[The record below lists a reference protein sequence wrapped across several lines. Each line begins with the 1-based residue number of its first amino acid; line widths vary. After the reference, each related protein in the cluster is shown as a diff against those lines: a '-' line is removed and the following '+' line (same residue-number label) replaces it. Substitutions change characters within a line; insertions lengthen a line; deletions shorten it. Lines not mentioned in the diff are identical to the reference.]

1 MPGGHSLLV
10 HARQTSYDSVVGQL
24 RPTPIPGMFRA
35 MNLRSVV
42 LIIVLGL
49 GILGFGVAS
58 LAVGQAAL
66 SLESGQCPADSSAH
80 ADPAGAAHRHCV
92 KLTWRASVPA
102 SKLSRDKVIG
112 YNVYRS
118 QTPHDSKAKQ
128 INPKIITGT
137 TYTDTDVKLGTVYF
151 YVVRGLSKMA
161 KSDPSNEVRAE
172 IPPQ

>member
-1 MPGGHSLLV
+1 
-10 HARQTSYDSVVGQL
+10 
-24 RPTPIPGMFRA
+24 

-49 GILGFGVAS
+49 GVLGFVAPQS
-58 LAVGQAAL
+58 TAQAAL
-66 SLESGQCPADSSAH
+66 SSESGQCPADSSAH
-80 ADPAGAAHRHCV
+80 AQPAGAHRHCV

-102 SKLSRDKVIG
+102 SKLSRDAVTG

-118 QTPHDSKAKQ
+118 ETPHDPEAKQ
-128 INPKIITGT
+128 INTKIITGT

-161 KSDPSNEVRAE
+161 KSDPSNEARAE

>member
-1 MPGGHSLLV
+1 MILLL
-10 HARQTSYDSVVGQL
+10 ASSGTPRRGML
-24 RPTPIPGMFRA
+24 RP

-49 GILGFGVAS
+49 GVLGFIAPQS
-58 LAVGQAAL
+58 AGQAAL
-66 SLESGQCPADSSAH
+66 SSESGQYPADSSAH
-80 ADPAGAAHRHCV
+80 AQLAGAAHRHCV

-102 SKLSRDKVIG
+102 SKSSRDKVIG

-118 QTPHDSKAKQ
+118 QTPHDPKPKQ
-128 INPKIITGT
+128 INSKLCTGT